1 MSVTLKL
8 VNETTLPD
16 GGPVSCHIS
25 GKRGIDIGRDA
36 HLDWTLP
43 DATRYISSKHCE
55 IRYKDGG
62 YWLHDVS
69 TNGTFLNGADHRM
82 PAPHRLRSGDSFAV
96 GHYIVAVTIEG
107 EAGSAE
113 AGPGSAARA
122 SAAPANYQDLWANQ
136 GDIPPPIN
144 PRELRP
150 ARHSAPVHSDFLDW
164 AADVPDPF
172 HAPAPPYPTP
182 PSATPARGPA
192 AAPPG
197 SDMDWAAG
205 PPSVVPAT
213 PPPPPPIPAPRRP
226 GWDGKGDGSWDEIP
240 PPLAADRQP
249 GVAPPR
255 RTTAPAFAS
264 PSAADLEAFV
274 RQLARAAGLPED
286 ALTQQDPE
294 ELARQIGAV
303 LRLVAENLMQLLSAR
318 QQAKRLARSSS
329 HTTVQAIDNNPL
341 KFCPSA
347 PDALRI
353 MFGPATASYL
363 DAHRA
368 FGQSF
373 EDVKTHQIK
382 TYSAMQHALTMLMAD
397 LDPQAIEQDIDRGRA
412 ISGLLASRKA
422 RLWDAFQARWEA
434 KVGREGGGAI
444 EAFMRYFA
452 EYYDRN
458 GG

>member
-8 VNETTLPD
+8 VNETNLPD

-43 DATRYISSKHCE
+43 DATRYISGKHCE

-82 PAPHRLRSGDSFAV
+82 QAPHRLRSGDRFTV
-96 GHYIVAVTIEG
+96 GQYIVEAMVDG
-107 EAGSAE
+107 EAGPAE
-113 AGPGSAARA
+113 AGLGSATPV
-122 SAAPANYQDLWANQ
+122 SAASPNYQELWANE
-136 GDIPPPIN
+136 GDVPPPIN
-144 PRELRP
+144 PKELRP
-150 ARHSAPVHSDFLDW
+150 ARHNAPVHSDFLDW

-172 HAPAPPYPTP
+172 ESPGRPYPAPPL
-182 PSATPARGPA
+182 ATPARARADLSPA
-192 AAPPG
+192 A
-197 SDMDWAAG
+197 DLDWAAG

-226 GWDGKGDGSWDEIP
+226 GWDPKGGGSWDETP
-240 PPLAADRQP
+240 APAADPQP
-249 GVAPPR
+249 GIAPPR
-255 RTTAPAFAS
+255 RTAAPAFAP
-264 PSAADLEAFV
+264 PSAADADAFV
-274 RQLARAAGLPED
+274 RQLARAAGLSED
-286 ALTQQDPE
+286 ILTQRDPD

-318 QQAKRLARSSS
+318 QQAKRLARSSN

-341 KFCPSA
+341 KYCPSA

-353 MFGPATASYL
+353 MLGPSTASYL

-368 FGQSF
+368 IGQGF
-373 EDVKTHQIK
+373 EDLKAHQIK
-382 TYSAMQHALTMLMAD
+382 TYAAMQHALTMLMAD
-397 LDPQAIEQDIDRGRA
+397 FDPQAIEEDADKGRG
-412 ISGLLASRKA
+412 ISGLVASRKA
-422 RLWDAFQARWEA
+422 RLWDAFAARWEA
-434 KVGREGGGAI
+434 KISREGGPI
-444 EAFMRYFA
+444 EAFMHYFA
-452 EYYDRN
+452 EYYDRD

>member
-8 VNETTLPD
+8 VNETNLPD

-43 DATRYISSKHCE
+43 DATRYISGKHCE

-82 PAPHRLRSGDSFAV
+82 QAPHRLRSGDRFTV
-96 GHYIVAVTIEG
+96 GQYIVAVMVDG
-107 EAGSAE
+107 EAGPTE
-113 AGPGSAARA
+113 TGRAGATLA
-122 SAAPANYQDLWANQ
+122 STASPHYQELWANE

-144 PRELRP
+144 SKELRP
-150 ARHSAPVHSDFLDW
+150 ARHNTPVHSDFLDW

-172 HAPAPPYPTP
+172 QSRGRPYAAQPL
-182 PSATPARGPA
+182 ATP
-192 AAPPG
+192 
-197 SDMDWAAG
+197 SSTSNLDWAAG
-205 PPSVVPAT
+205 PPSVIPAT

-226 GWDGKGDGSWDEIP
+226 GWDAKAGGSWDETPAPGIG
-240 PPLAADRQP
+240 RQP
-249 GVAPPR
+249 GMAAPRPTAAPPF
-255 RTTAPAFAS
+255 AP
-264 PSAADLEAFV
+264 PSATDADAFV
-274 RQLARAAGLPED
+274 RQLARAAGLSED
-286 ALTQQDPE
+286 ILTQRDPD

-318 QQAKRLARSSS
+318 QQAKRLARSSN

-341 KFCPSA
+341 KFCPSG

-353 MFGPATASYL
+353 MLGPATASYL

-368 FGQSF
+368 IGQGF
-373 EDVKTHQIK
+373 EDVKAHQIK

-397 LDPQAIEQDIDRGRA
+397 FNPQAIEEDIDKGRG
-412 ISGLLASRKA
+412 ISGLVASRKA
-422 RLWDAFQARWEA
+422 RLWDAFAARWES
-434 KVGREGGGAI
+434 KIGQSGGPI
-444 EAFMRYFA
+444 EAFMYYFA
-452 EYYDRN
+452 EYYDRD